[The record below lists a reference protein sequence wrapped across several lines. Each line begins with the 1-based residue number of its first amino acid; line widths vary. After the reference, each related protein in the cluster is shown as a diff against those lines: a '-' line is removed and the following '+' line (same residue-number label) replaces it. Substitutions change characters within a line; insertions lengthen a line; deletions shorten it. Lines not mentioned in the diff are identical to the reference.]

1 MASNRHKDD
10 RKFTSKRGKNAKRQ
24 TGSSTRC
31 HLAKTQNLRKNPV
44 VANMPLAV
52 EKPTPE
58 CSHSRHTIQLA
69 NCVPTSID
77 RFKFQEVVLQ
87 DGKPFEIHVHVVN
100 DAHTNTSSRSE
111 KNFAKRNHKYL
122 IYVSTSVHISSR
134 KYAKFPVYQIGIVE
148 KGHRVIQKSCQKV
161 KVIGITLRTT
171 SFDCK
176 WYEEYLRLLLEMV
189 QMTKVEGKLI
199 GVMEFYLKPLDR
211 NRIETR
217 SRTKQ
222 QMGRDFFSIYHT
234 FTRGRRLW

>member
-1 MASNRHKDD
+1 
-10 RKFTSKRGKNAKRQ
+10 
-24 TGSSTRC
+24 
-31 HLAKTQNLRKNPV
+31 
-44 VANMPLAV
+44 MPLAV

-77 RFKFQEVVLQ
+77 RFKFQEVVQ

-122 IYVSTSVHISSR
+122 IYVSTSVHLSSR

-161 KVIGITLRTT
+161 VRVIGITLGTT
-171 SFDCK
+171 AFDCK
-176 WYEEYLRLLLEMV
+176 CYEEYLRLLLEMV
-189 QMTKVEGKLI
+189 RMTKVEGKLI
-199 GVMEFYLKPLDR
+199 GVMELSGIVLETVGPQSNR
-211 NRIETR
+211 NAFTNQTTNGTR
-217 SRTKQ
+217 L
-222 QMGRDFFSIYHT
+222 FFDLPYIHQRSKTLAVNWKKKVSWAGI
-234 FTRGRRLW
+234 G